1 MLQLQHQP
9 IEDGAIPMTEAEI
22 CEKVLGQRSGYVKG
36 LGFGPKPVSFSKSRC
51 LSSEHE
57 VELGN
62 KLIETQLLVETQQ
75 QQLKTQQDR
84 IDELEASIRNQN
96 QQQQQQFEE
105 IMRHLQSSQRSS

>member
-9 IEDGAIPMTEAEI
+9 VADGAIPMTEAEI

-36 LGFGPKPVSFSKSRC
+36 LGFGHKPVSFSKFRC
-51 LSSEHE
+51 LSPEHE

-62 KLIETQLLVETQQ
+62 KLIETQQLVETQQ

-84 IDELEASIRNQN
+84 IDGLEASIRNQN
-96 QQQQQQFEE
+96 QQQRQQFKE
-105 IMRHLQSSQRSS
+105 ITRHL